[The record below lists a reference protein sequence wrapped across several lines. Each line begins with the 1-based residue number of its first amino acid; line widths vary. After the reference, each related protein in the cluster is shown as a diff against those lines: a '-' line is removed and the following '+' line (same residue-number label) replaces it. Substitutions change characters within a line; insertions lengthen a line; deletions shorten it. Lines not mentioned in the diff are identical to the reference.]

1 MGDPQYNMQLSERR
15 ASAVAN
21 FIVQQGVDPRR
32 ITVQPR
38 GESAPIADYATESGR
53 AQNRRVEMLIRP
65 TAS

>member
-1 MGDPQYNMQLSERR
+1 
-15 ASAVAN
+15 VAN
-21 FIVQQGVDPRR
+21 YIVQQGVDPRR

-38 GESAPIADYATESGR
+38 GESAPIADNASEAGR